1 MAIEARPSIEK
12 AGTLTS
18 LVAALTALTIHTLTG
33 GRTARLTKLHVFNG
47 QAGSVL
53 LEIGTG
59 TAPFVRALPRIFL
72 TAGMEL
78 ELDEDQLAG
87 VEFTASITA
96 QADAAAAAPAD
107 VQLLPTVV
115 EFPGP

>member
-18 LVAALTALTIHTLTG
+18 LVAAAAPLTIHTLTG
-33 GRTARLTKLHVFNG
+33 GRTARLVKLHVFNG
-47 QAGSVL
+47 QAAGIQ
-53 LEIGTG
+53 LEIGTAL
-59 TAPFVRALPRIFL
+59 APLVRALPRFFVV
-72 TAGMEL
+72 AGMEL
-78 ELDEDQLAG
+78 ELGPEDLAG

-96 QADAAAAAPAD
+96 QASAAAAAPAD
-107 VQLLPTVV
+107 VQLIPTVV